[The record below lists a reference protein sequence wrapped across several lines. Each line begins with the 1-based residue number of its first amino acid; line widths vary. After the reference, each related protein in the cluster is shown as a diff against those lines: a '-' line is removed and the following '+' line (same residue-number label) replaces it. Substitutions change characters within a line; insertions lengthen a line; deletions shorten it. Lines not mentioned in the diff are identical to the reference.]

1 MRSLVRYLI
10 PQQLREK
17 TRSVIGAEVVM
28 AISTDSFGMG
38 VGESLLDVARDESQS
53 VFVPL

>member
-1 MRSLVRYLI
+1 
-10 PQQLREK
+10 
-17 TRSVIGAEVVM
+17 M

>member
-1 MRSLVRYLI
+1 M
-10 PQQLREK
+10 
-17 TRSVIGAEVVM
+17 IGAEVVM

>member
-1 MRSLVRYLI
+1 M
-10 PQQLREK
+10 
-17 TRSVIGAEVVM
+17 IGAEVVM

-38 VGESLLDVARDESQS
+38 VGEFLRRFYPAMACVSIDVARDESQS